1 MSNVVTR
8 WRLYHYFVFISA
20 SSHQVAAVVEV
31 VLVSSVVTRW
41 RFYHY
46 YVCVFQLPLT
56 RWPRPWRWCCLSI
69 LRVYFSFL
77 SPGGRGGGGGI
88 SVQYGH
94 QVAFLSL
101 LRVYFSFLSPGGRGR
116 GGGISSSVVT
126 RWCFYHYYV
135 LYFSFLSPGGRG
147 RGGGVGVQRSPS
159 AIKEMLLNWCRAM
172 TKEYDVCHVMPTDQ
186 ILY

>member
-1 MSNVVTR
+1 MPRVSVVAVA
-8 WRLYHYFVFISA
+8 YHYYVCISA

-31 VLVSSVVTRW
+31 VLV
-41 RFYHY
+41 
-46 YVCVFQLPLT
+46 
-56 RWPRPWRWCCLSI
+56 
-69 LRVYFSFL
+69 
-77 SPGGRGGGGGI
+77 
-88 SVQYGH
+88 
-94 QVAFLSL
+94 
-101 LRVYFSFLSPGGRGR
+101 
-116 GGGISSSVVT
+116 SSVVT

-172 TKEYDVCHVMPTDQ
+172 TKEYDVCHGMPTDQ